1 MLVAL
6 GNVLF
11 VSIILALAR
20 VGYLGEK
27 RDDEEERA

>member
-11 VSIILALAR
+11 VTVFVIIAR
-20 VGYLGEK
+20 KGYKMEQKEK
-27 RDDEEERA
+27 A

>member
-11 VSIILALAR
+11 VTVFVIIAR
-20 VGYLGEK
+20 KGYKMEQNEK
-27 RDDEEERA
+27 A

>member
-11 VSIILALAR
+11 VTIFVLIAR
-20 VGYLGEK
+20 KGYKMEQK
-27 RDDEEERA
+27 KEA